1 MGAMSSQRD
10 SVTKEYATDEIV
22 VESGRH
28 EDLIRAGGR
37 YTALTARG
45 AELDPG
51 PLAPTGVVS
60 ALAPST

>member
-1 MGAMSSQRD
+1 
-10 SVTKEYATDEIV
+10 V

-28 EDLIRAGGR
+28 EVLIRAGGR
-37 YTALTARG
+37 YSALTARG

-51 PLAPTGVVS
+51 APGLTGVS